1 MITLSPG
8 CLKTEMKRFITGAI
22 AALSVI
28 TPTASLANDSFEQH
42 EELWQSLE
50 RAGVTVVVNTKA
62 DCSNAEVD
70 GKYYIWRRRLAICQ
84 DNATVMNGKQVDWTA
99 NDLDT
104 LRHEAH
110 HVVQDC
116 VGGVL
121 ADGDLTPLF
130 EDQAD
135 FAKFITVSP
144 MSKERITRIHTWLTE
159 NEANERDVHLELE
172 AYLVA
177 DGVEAS
183 SIAAKID
190 KLCKAPKL
198 NLNNHF
204 SF

>member
-8 CLKTEMKRFITGAI
+8 CLKTDMKKFITGAI

-28 TPTASLANDSFEQH
+28 TPTASFANGSFEDH
-42 EELWQSLE
+42 EELWASLQ
-50 RAGVTVVVNTKA
+50 RAGITIVTNTKA
-62 DCSNAEVD
+62 DCGDADTD
-70 GKYYIWRRRLAICQ
+70 GRYYIRRRRLAICQ
-84 DNATVMNGKQVDWTA
+84 DNATVMNGKQVAWTS

-116 VGGVL
+116 VDGRL
-121 ADGDLTPLF
+121 ADGSLVPLF

-135 FAKFITVSP
+135 FAKFIAVSP
-144 MSKERITRIHTWLTE
+144 MSKERITEIHTWLTE
-159 NEANERDVHLELE
+159 NETNERDVHLELE

-183 SIAAKID
+183 SIAAKLD

>member
-8 CLKTEMKRFITGAI
+8 CLKTDMKKFITGAI

-28 TPTASLANDSFEQH
+28 IPTASLANGSFEDH
-42 EELWQSLE
+42 EELWASLQ
-50 RAGVTVVVNTKA
+50 RAGITIVTNTKA
-62 DCSNAEVD
+62 DCGDAEVD
-70 GKYYIWRRRLAICQ
+70 GKYYIRRRRLAICQ
-84 DNATVMNGKQVDWTA
+84 DNATVMNGKQVAWTS

-183 SIAAKID
+183 SIAAKLD

>member
-1 MITLSPG
+1 
-8 CLKTEMKRFITGAI
+8 MKKFITGAI

-28 TPTASLANDSFEQH
+28 TPTASFANGSFEDH
-42 EELWQSLE
+42 EELWQSLQ
-50 RAGVTVVVNTKA
+50 RAGITIVTNTKA
-62 DCSNAEVD
+62 DCGDADTD
-70 GKYYIWRRRLAICQ
+70 GRYYIRRRRLAICQ
-84 DNATVMNGKQVDWTA
+84 DNATVMNGKQVAWTS

-116 VGGVL
+116 VDGRL
-121 ADGDLTPLF
+121 ADGSLVPLF

-135 FAKFITVSP
+135 FAKFIAVSP
-144 MSKERITRIHTWLTE
+144 MSKERITEIHTWLTE